1 MMLLPTHVH
10 IPIILIEGS
19 DKYAATAASTEAY
32 FFRTIKKLSS
42 DVMYQSRA
50 KDRIGRLTTT
60 DKIFALLAYD

>member
-1 MMLLPTHVH
+1 MVLLLAHVH
-10 IPIILIEGS
+10 IRIILIEVS
-19 DKYAATAASTEAY
+19 DKYAATAESTEAY
-32 FFRTIKKLSS
+32 LFRPIKKLSS